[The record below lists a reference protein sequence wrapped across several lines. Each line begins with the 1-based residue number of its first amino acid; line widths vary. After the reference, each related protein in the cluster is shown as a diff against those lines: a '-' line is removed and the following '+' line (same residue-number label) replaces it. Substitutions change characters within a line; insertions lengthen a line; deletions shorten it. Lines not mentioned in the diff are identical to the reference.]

1 MYLLGYIPKDNRL
14 YLGDKDL
21 SVVSYSLQLSVLE
34 YQTAVMRRDFE
45 TADRVLP
52 AVPKEQRTRV
62 AHFLEKQG
70 FKAQALAVSA
80 DPEHRFELALQLGE
94 MKLAYQLAC
103 EAQSEHKWKQLA
115 DLATTK
121 CQFDLAQEC
130 LHKAQDFGG
139 LLLLATAS
147 GEFEASCKTF
157 VVPRLFNFFLRFKGN
172 ADMVKRLGDDAV
184 GAGMNNVAFLTRFL
198 SGDLNACL
206 EILISTNRLPEAAF
220 FARTYLPSQI
230 SRVVQLW
237 KTSLGQVNAKASQS
251 LADPAQYDNL
261 FPGLMEALKTEQ
273 FLEQRQQRIPASA
286 FTAVPSNSERH
297 PVDEMHAA
305 EQSGQFRYA
314 APAKDSPPEE
324 EEEEDAAAAPVT
336 IPSRS
341 EFTSTVNTNSPAA
354 PTAIPPAAAA
364 AAAPVAQ
371 PKPLVNLLDDDE
383 DDFQP
388 ATSAPYQH
396 PAAGSRSQHEQDLEL
411 DLDNLELDDN
421 VDTSEVNLDDDLL
434 DD

>member
-1 MYLLGYIPKDNRL
+1 MYLLGYIPKDNSL
-14 YLGDKDL
+14 YLGDKEL
-21 SVVSYSLQLSVLE
+21 NVVSYGLQLSVLE

-52 AVPKEQRTRV
+52 SVPKEQRTRV

-70 FKAQALAVSA
+70 FKEQALAVSA
-80 DPEHRFELALQLGE
+80 DPEHRFELSLQLGQLQ
-94 MKLAYQLAC
+94 LAYQLAC

-121 CQFDLAQEC
+121 CQFELAQEC

-147 GEFEASCKTF
+147 G
-157 VVPRLFNFFLRFKGN
+157 RLYKHVGKNWINLIVYVLCITGN
-172 ADMVKRLGDDAV
+172 AEMVQRLGDDAI

-206 EILISTNRLPEAAF
+206 EILINTNRIPEAAF

-237 KTSLGQVNAKASQS
+237 KISLSQVNAKASQS
-251 LADPAQYDNL
+251 LADPAQYENL
-261 FPGLMEALKTEQ
+261 FPGLMDALKTEQ
-273 FLEQRQQRIPASA
+273 FLDQRRQRLPASA
-286 FTAVPSNSERH
+286 YTTVPSNWERR
-297 PVDEMHAA
+297 PVDEMHLA
-305 EQSGQFRYA
+305 EEQDQFHHV
-314 APAKDSPPEE
+314 APAKVSHTEE
-324 EEEEDAAAAPVT
+324 EKEVEETNEDQFVSPTGSLLTEPTFAGSAAVAAAARET
-336 IPSRS
+336 G
-341 EFTSTVNTNSPAA
+341 
-354 PTAIPPAAAA
+354 TASK
-364 AAAPVAQ
+364 Q
-371 PKPLVNLLDDDE
+371 PQNLLDDDVE
-383 DDFQP
+383 DFQP
-388 ATSAPYQH
+388 AESNSKSTQ
-396 PAAGSRSQHEQDLEL
+396 GRSQLDRDLEL
-411 DLDNLELDDN
+411 DLENLELDDN